1 MSEANKQVSAF
12 GNDVLGTHDA
22 VGIAELVKAK
32 QISAAEVINAAIER
46 AEKANPHLN
55 AIVLKSYEQAKSQK
69 PQEGA
74 GILAGIPTFIKDNI
88 PLKGLPTQHG
98 TLSFKAKNEKKTGRF
113 ARQYLSTGMVPLG
126 KSTLPEFGL
135 LCSAENP
142 NWGITRNPW
151 NTDYT
156 PGGSSSGSA
165 ALVASGVVPIA
176 SANDGAGSIRIPAA
190 CCGLVG
196 LKPSR
201 GRLVL
206 TDGTN
211 LMPINIVC
219 EGVLTR
225 SVRDTAA
232 FYAETEKYYHNKK
245 LPAMGLVQHPSA
257 KRMRFLFF
265 ENVEPGKTGYR
276 DADTQNTLMANAKLL
291 ESLGHHVDIVT
302 PPYVIGDYVD
312 DFLCYY
318 GLMATVLR
326 DLSGLVLTGKVDKQK
341 LEVFTHGVSGFFKKN
356 MFKLP
361 KNLRRMR
368 TAGREL
374 ESLFDTYDIIVTP
387 VLAQTTPKIG
397 YLAADLP
404 YDEIRK
410 RVVDLAPFTA
420 IQNITGAPAIS
431 LPMGISQNGM
441 PIGLQYVAAYG
452 QDKKLL
458 ELAYELEAAQPWK
471 FIYQS

>member
-1 MSEANKQVSAF
+1 MSKSVSAF
-12 GNDVLGTHDA
+12 SNDVLGTHDA
-22 VGIAELVKAK
+22 VGIAELLQSK
-32 QISAAEVINAAIER
+32 QISAAEVINAAIQR
-46 AEKANPHLN
+46 AENVNPQLN
-55 AIVLKSYEQAKSQK
+55 AIVLKTYEQAQNGL
-69 PQEGA
+69 PQTVG
-74 GILAGIPTFIKDNI
+74 GTLAGIPTFVKDNI

-98 TLSFKAKNEKKTGRF
+98 TLAFKAKNEKRNGKF
-113 ARQYLSTGMVPLG
+113 ASQYLSTGMVPLG
-126 KSTLPEFGL
+126 KSTMPEFGL

-206 TDGTN
+206 TDGSN

-232 FYAETEKYYHNKK
+232 FYAEAEKYYQNKK
-245 LPAMGLVQHPSA
+245 MPAMGLVQHAPT
-257 KRMRFLFF
+257 KRLRILFF
-265 ENVEPGKTGYR
+265 ENIQSGKTGYQ
-276 DADTQNTLMANAKLL
+276 DEPTNQALLANAKLL
-291 ESLGHHVDIVT
+291 ESLGHHVD
-302 PPYVIGDYVD
+302 VIKSPHNIEDHID
-312 DFLCYY
+312 EFLCYY
-318 GLMATVLR
+318 GFLATVLR
-326 DLSGLVLTGKVDKQK
+326 DLSGLVLSGKVDKKK
-341 LEVFTHGVSGFFKKN
+341 LEVFTTGVSGFFKKN

-361 KNLRRMR
+361 GNLRRMR
-368 TAGREL
+368 KAGKDL
-374 ESLFDTYDIIVTP
+374 EALYNTYDIMASP

-404 YDEIRK
+404 YEDIRK

-431 LPMGISQNGM
+431 LPMGTSPDGL
-441 PIGLQYVAAYG
+441 PIGIQYSAAFG
-452 QDKKLL
+452 NDKKLL
-458 ELAYELEAAQPWK
+458 ELAFELEAAQPWK
-471 FIYQS
+471 FVYQN